1 MLLMCAVQAVS
12 FVWTAIFR
20 HRATP
25 GPTRKPDDDLRIP
38 LARLARPRLT
48 RSTTMSLAGLG
59 AMEFTMGAATKMDVS
74 LDDLI
79 KKARPRPTR
88 LRSPNRRRR
97 VVPWSRPLA
106 ARVPIRPNSD
116 VRPPPSSSILRRATG
131 EEGAESR
138 EEEGA
143 GAFTSRPLPPR
154 RAIRSRRATRSSSR
168 SGEFSSF
175 IQFVRRTNY
184 SALLRVRSNDSL
196 TPPSSHLPA
205 APLAPLPAA

>member
-1 MLLMCAVQAVS
+1 MLLICAVQAVS

-20 HRATP
+20 HRA
-25 GPTRKPDDDLRIP
+25 LRGN
-38 LARLARPRLT
+38 LM
-48 RSTTMSLAGLG
+48 TTCAFLSRASHAHASLAQQ
-59 AMEFTMGAATKMDVS
+59 
-74 LDDLI
+74 
-79 KKARPRPTR
+79 RC
-88 LRSPNRRRR
+88 RSPDSVPWSSPWAPPRRWTSRWTTSSRRRVR
-97 VVPWSRPLA
+97 VRRVSVPRIVVVVPWSRPLA

-138 EEEGA
+138 EEEGT

-196 TPPSSHLPA
+196 TPPSSHPPA

>member
-1 MLLMCAVQAVS
+1 MLLICAVQAVS

-25 GPTRKPDDDLRIP
+25 GPTRKPDDDVRIP

-97 VVPWSRPLA
+97 PVVP
-106 ARVPIRPNSD
+106 
-116 VRPPPSSSILRRATG
+116 
-131 EEGAESR
+131 
-138 EEEGA
+138 
-143 GAFTSRPLPPR
+143 
-154 RAIRSRRATRSSSR
+154 SSR
-168 SGEFSSF
+168 GARSDPTEF
-175 IQFVRRTNY
+175 
-184 SALLRVRSNDSL
+184 
-196 TPPSSHLPA
+196 
-205 APLAPLPAA
+205 

>member
-1 MLLMCAVQAVS
+1 MLLICAVQAVS

-116 VRPPPSSSILRRATG
+116 VR
-131 EEGAESR
+131 
-138 EEEGA
+138 
-143 GAFTSRPLPPR
+143 LPPR
-154 RAIRSRRATRSSSR
+154 LSFAALQGKKEQRAAKKKALVRSRRVPCPVSYTHLTLPT
-168 SGEFSSF
+168 
-175 IQFVRRTNY
+175 I
-184 SALLRVRSNDSL
+184 LRV
-196 TPPSSHLPA
+196 
-205 APLAPLPAA
+205 